1 MARTRTVH
9 RCSSCGAVS
18 PSWVGRCTG
27 CGDWGTLVE
36 EVERTPS
43 PAMADVVALAGLVP
57 GDAGRPVPIGEV
69 GNGGHRPVA
78 TGIDELDRVL
88 GGGLVAG
95 SATLLGGEPG
105 VGKSTMVTQLATAAA
120 ARGTVLYVSAEES
133 REQVRFRAERLGP
146 LPEHLLLGAGPALP
160 DILAQVAEVE
170 PVLLIVDSIQTVY
183 DPAVPGLPGSVAQV
197 RECAHQLV
205 RVAKLRG
212 LPTVLVGHVTKD
224 GDLAGP
230 RTLEHIVDTVLS
242 FEGDRHHALRLLR
255 ARKHRFGP
263 TGELG
268 IFELGEAGLRG
279 VADAGALLLA
289 DRQPGLPGS
298 AVVPAMEGS
307 RPLLVEVQALID
319 PAEHANPRRSAQ
331 GIDGRRLATVVAVLD
346 QRLGVKLRGADV
358 FALAAGGVRV
368 HEPAADL
375 ALALALLSSK
385 ADAPLPADTVVVG
398 EVGLGGEV
406 RQVNHLARRLSEAAR
421 LGFAA
426 AVVPASTPEGLDA
439 DVGDMILLRAPTVAE
454 AARLAGL

>member
-1 MARTRTVH
+1 
-9 RCSSCGAVS
+9 
-18 PSWVGRCTG
+18 VGRCAG

-36 EVERTPS
+36 EVERA
-43 PAMADVVALAGLVP
+43 PAADLAPFAGLAAPDAARAAVP
-57 GDAGRPVPIGEV
+57 ITEVGAGAHHPVP
-69 GNGGHRPVA
+69 
-78 TGIDELDRVL
+78 TGLDELDRVL

-105 VGKSTMVTQLATAAA
+105 IGKSTLVTQLATTRAGA
-120 ARGTVLYVSAEES
+120 GDTVLYVSAEES
-133 REQVRFRAERLGP
+133 REQVRFRAERLGV
-146 LPEHLLLGAGPALP
+146 LPEGLLLGAGPALP

-170 PVLLIVDSIQTVY
+170 PALLIVDSIQTDY
-183 DPAVPGLPGSVAQV
+183 DPALPGLPGSVAQV

-205 RVAKLRG
+205 RVAKLRA
-212 LPTVLVGHVTKD
+212 LPVVLVGHVTKD

-230 RTLEHIVDTVLS
+230 RALEHVVDTVLA

-268 IFELGEAGLRG
+268 IFELADAGLQG

-319 PAEHANPRRSAQ
+319 PGEHPNPRRSAQ

-346 QRLGVKLRGADV
+346 QRLGVGMRGSDV

-375 ALALALLSSK
+375 ALALALLSSRSGT
-385 ADAPLPADTVVVG
+385 PLPSDTVVVG

-406 RQVNHLARRLSEAAR
+406 RQVSHLARRLREAAR

-426 AVVPASTPEGLDA
+426 AVVPASTPDGLDA
-439 DVGDMILLRAPTVAE
+439 DTGDMILLRAPTVKV
-454 AARLAGL
+454 AAGLAGL